1 MEITDN
7 NAPYVAFDGCN
18 FEVPSTAT
26 QNSFLNTLGI
36 VMDNFSFC
44 NSKMII
50 ERTGTYRILNIGSG
64 SDIIFPNVKI
74 ENSIFSSVDNKDFK
88 LLYVPDASSNVGIKS
103 LVLCYTTFIN
113 LHYKAAGFINGDIF
127 KMIVT
132 NNIIY
137 ADNNTT
143 NVTVFRRR
151 GNLSDAFD
159 GTGNGSIINNIG
171 YISGGSTL
179 VSWFGGVSPISKES
193 SEEFDQLD
201 ASPFDFESLDKSTGT
216 YVLKPEYQG
225 YGATIK

>member
-1 MEITDN
+1 M
-7 NAPYVAFDGCN
+7 
-18 FEVPSTAT
+18 
-26 QNSFLNTLGI
+26 
-36 VMDNFSFC
+36 
-44 NSKMII
+44 
-50 ERTGTYRILNIGSG
+50 
-64 SDIIFPNVKI
+64 
-74 ENSIFSSVDNKDFK
+74 
-88 LLYVPDASSNVGIKS
+88 
-103 LVLCYTTFIN
+103 CYTTFIN

-159 GTGNGSIINNIG
+159 GNGKGSIKNNKG
-171 YISGGSTL
+171 YVSGGKSLT
-179 VSWFGGVSPISKES
+179 SWFGGVSPISKES

-201 ASPFDFESLDKSTGT
+201 ASPFKTFNTSTGT

-225 YGATIK
+225 YGATIE